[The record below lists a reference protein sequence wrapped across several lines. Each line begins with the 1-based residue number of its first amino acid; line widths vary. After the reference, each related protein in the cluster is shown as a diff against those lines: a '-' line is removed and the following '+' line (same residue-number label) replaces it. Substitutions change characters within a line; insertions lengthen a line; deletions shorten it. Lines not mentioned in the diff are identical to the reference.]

1 MDGTTTPTGETRGS
15 PNTMTPLY
23 LTAVVKT
30 PNHVF
35 DVDRIL
41 SSIAFIPG
49 YVCVNEI
56 I

>member
-15 PNTMTPLY
+15 PNTMTPWY
-23 LTAVVKT
+23 LTAVVET

-41 SSIAFIPG
+41 PSIAFIPG